1 MKKELSAIEKMMAV
15 KTAMEAF
22 GFDFDQVTVGQAFTM
37 FGSIKQAIETMPVQA
52 NWQAERM
59 YSEEDMIATFHYGH
73 QIGMNSI
80 LAIQSQHS
88 PQPMPKPDL
97 EVLKKEWF
105 ERFIKK

>member
-37 FGSIKQAIETMPVQA
+37 FASIKQAIETMPVQA

-59 YSEEDMIATFHYGH
+59 YSEEDIQKAFKAGFSN
-73 QIGMNSI
+73 GFASDI
-80 LAIQSQHS
+80 LSTEKLQ
-88 PQPMPKPDL
+88 KEKERL
-97 EVLKKEWF
+97 FCEWF
-105 ERFIKK
+105 EQFKKK